1 MRKKVNMKVAIPIM
15 AGVLILVF
23 IMKCFGL
30 MTFRSGMRFGFAG
43 NDGIHLFNGSYAKIT
58 GTMSHTLSPSKG
70 STSVHCE
77 ITTDS
82 GTLHVQILQK
92 ADDTVLLDQ
101 DFSGNETF
109 DLAADGKIQVKLTTE
124 GHSGSYRFQ
133 Y

>member
-1 MRKKVNMKVAIPIM
+1 MKKNMNRKIAIPVM
-15 AGVLILVF
+15 AGVLILVL
-23 IMKCFGL
+23 ILKCFGL
-30 MTFRSGMRFGFAG
+30 ITFRSGTRFGFAG
-43 NDGIHLFNGSYAKIT
+43 NDGIHLMNGSYAKIT
-58 GTMSHTLSPSKG
+58 GTMIHTLRPSKD
-70 STSVHCE
+70 STAVHCE